1 MEEVYM
7 RSLSIYLKNYKKES
21 ILAPFFKFLEV
32 VFDLLVP
39 VVIARMI
46 DVGIAQNN
54 RGVIVQNFFLL
65 ILMAAA
71 GLTVSI
77 TAQYFAAKASAGFAC
92 ELRQAVFDHVQKFSY
107 TELDRL
113 GTDTLITRLTG
124 DINQVQNGVNMG
136 LRLLLRSPFIVLGSM
151 VMAFTINLRCALI
164 FAAAIPILFLVVFAI
179 MYKSIP
185 LYGKVQKKLDRVTGL
200 TRENLT
206 GVRVIRAFCREKE
219 AVEEFDKSSLAL
231 TRLNELVGRLSA
243 LLNPATYVLIN
254 LATVFL
260 ISSAGI
266 QVNTGSMQQGE
277 VVALYNYMAQMIIE
291 LIKLASL
298 IITLNKAAACA
309 GRVADIL
316 HTPSSMNY
324 VDETVKASPSSQAVS
339 FQNVTFSYADTGAP
353 SLSHIS
359 FSAKKGQTVG
369 IIGGTGSGKTTL
381 INLIARFYDVTE
393 GKVLL
398 DGQNICNYS
407 RSDLRSKIGVVPQK
421 ASLFKGTIRENM
433 KLGCETASDSEIWE
447 ALSIAQA
454 KEIVEKKEGGLD
466 FVLEQNG
473 KNLSGGQRQRLT
485 IARALVKKPEILI
498 LDDSASA
505 LDFATDAALR
515 KELHGLKGK
524 ITVFL
529 VSQRASSI
537 RQADKI
543 LVLDDGILSGCGT
556 HQELLN
562 SCSTYR
568 EIFFSQFPEEKTRF
582 QQTHLINNG
591 KEATV

>member
-1 MEEVYM
+1 M

-92 ELRQAVFDHVQKFSY
+92 ELRQTVFDHVQKFSY

-359 FSAKKGQTVG
+359 FSAEKGQTVG

-381 INLIARFYDVTE
+381 INLIARFYDATE

-421 ASLFKGTIRENM
+421 AALFKGTIRENM

>member
-1 MEEVYM
+1 M

-39 VVIARMI
+39 VIIARMI

-92 ELRQAVFDHVQKFSY
+92 ELRQSVFDHVQKFSY

-266 QVNTGSMQQGE
+266 QVNIGSMQQGE

-324 VDETVKASPSSQAVS
+324 VDETVKTSPSSQAVS
-339 FQNVTFSYADTGAP
+339 FQDVTFSYADTGAP

-359 FSAKKGQTVG
+359 FSAEKGQTVG

-381 INLIARFYDVTE
+381 INLIARFYDTTE

-421 ASLFKGTIRENM
+421 AALFKGTIRENM

-556 HQELLN
+556 HQELLE